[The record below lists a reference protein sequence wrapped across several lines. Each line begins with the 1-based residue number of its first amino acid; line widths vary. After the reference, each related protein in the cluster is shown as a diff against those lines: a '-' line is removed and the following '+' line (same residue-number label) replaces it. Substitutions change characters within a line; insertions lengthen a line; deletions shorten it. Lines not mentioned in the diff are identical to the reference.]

1 MASAVRVPIP
11 GTLGEGPV
19 SVIIQNLQM
28 GGGCVSS
35 LPGEGVTSLRLL
47 NKGIKINTF

>member
-1 MASAVRVPIP
+1 MASPGRVPIP
-11 GTLGEGPV
+11 GALGEGPV

-35 LPGEGVTSLRLL
+35 LPGEGVISLRLL
-47 NKGIKINTF
+47 NKGIKVNTL